1 MPIKNLMMKHG
12 KRWNNEKRDRT
23 MKNKAYDVSC
33 YKFCPGEK
41 VLVDTNIWLYLFP
54 APAGK
59 PKKFVSTY
67 AAAFAKLVAADA
79 QPILSPMVLS
89 EYMNRYIR
97 IVWKGSYA
105 KTYSEFKQFRKSA
118 DFMQIVP
125 SVECFAKQILQLC
138 RVHELAANS
147 LDLQQALNDFSTGRI
162 DFNDAVLVDICKQ
175 YNCKLLTNDSDFQ
188 QGGIEILTTHPALL
202 KACS

>member
-1 MPIKNLMMKHG
+1 
-12 KRWNNEKRDRT
+12 

-105 KTYSEFKQFRKSA
+105 KTYSEF
-118 DFMQIVP
+118 
-125 SVECFAKQILQLC
+125 EG
-138 RVHELAANS
+138 AN
-147 LDLQQALNDFSTGRI
+147 
-162 DFNDAVLVDICKQ
+162 
-175 YNCKLLTNDSDFQ
+175 
-188 QGGIEILTTHPALL
+188 
-202 KACS
+202 